1 MQASLKFW
9 LEHGVDGFR
18 FYGVEY
24 LVESANLTD
33 AMVCMC
39 ILTSCHVCHLWL
51 KTMFLA
57 VPVSFLSETF
67 VDLA

>member
-9 LEHGVDGFR
+9 LENGVDGFR

-33 AMVCMC
+33 AMVCIC
-39 ILTSCHVCHLWL
+39 ILT
-51 KTMFLA
+51 
-57 VPVSFLSETF
+57 
-67 VDLA
+67 

>member
-33 AMVCMC
+33 NDTMVCIC
-39 ILTSCHVCHLWL
+39 VY
-51 KTMFLA
+51 
-57 VPVSFLSETF
+57 
-67 VDLA
+67 

>member
-24 LVESANLTD
+24 LVESANLTQTDTD
-33 AMVCMC
+33 AMVCMR
-39 ILTSCHVCHLWL
+39 ITVY
-51 KTMFLA
+51 
-57 VPVSFLSETF
+57 
-67 VDLA
+67 